1 MVKLAPIVP
10 FNQHRRREG
19 SGEPTECQPAT
30 REELDAAPP
39 TPQPP
44 VLGTRTGTPPETPL
58 LQLVQSLPEPEPPT
72 MAFEYPAECQPAAR
86 EELCASPSALE
97 PEPTPLTPMRGIRT
111 VPLPE
116 TSLLQPAAVLAE
128 LSPVFDEVV
137 SPQPAVVCVSASPRS
152 RRLIVS
158 GSTADLPSVRA
169 LPFTPVPEPVRLRR
183 RWVPLWPLPP
193 DEAEV

>member
-1 MVKLAPIVP
+1 MVKLAPIAL
-10 FNQHRRREG
+10 FNQRRRCEG

-39 TPQPP
+39 TP
-44 VLGTRTGTPPETPL
+44 VLGML
-58 LQLVQSLPEPEPPT
+58 
-72 MAFEYPAECQPAAR
+72 
-86 EELCASPSALE
+86 
-97 PEPTPLTPMRGIRT
+97 T

-116 TSLLQPAAVLAE
+116 TPLLQPAAVLAE

-193 DEAEV
+193 FEAEV